1 MRLFSCKVRLA
12 GSLNNEVAKIGVTAP
27 EISVLRVIHSPP
39 SETGSIDPAV
49 VTEIKAHGEIARS
62 DTEERQRLHEL
73 YGASLKKKE
82 QTVAAMFGVGVPLP
96 KTVPGLE
103 DEVIPDEP
111 VKRTRRGR
119 KSEEIAADV
128 IAAVS
133 ETENEAVA
141 DAG

>member
-62 DTEERQRLHEL
+62 DTD
-73 YGASLKKKE
+73 
-82 QTVAAMFGVGVPLP
+82 AAMFGVGVPLP